1 MTLTPLAV
9 LILVQLGLILLGLN
23 IFQWFIQRQLKRE
36 LASRP
41 AATGHDQPRSA
52 AQSPSFD
59 PEQAQLY
66 LNRLHLNAETLQQ
79 SGDER
84 TTLSQEQRELSE
96 ALASLLGLSLTA
108 VATAPAAGNA
118 VAAASQNEAAAI
130 PQEDLTMALD
140 DLEPPE
146 DFVDDLPEDGAE
158 DLPTIPDDDLMGL
171 DVDLPDAP
179 AQEEDESGD
188 LLSQGELD
196 DALAGLSL
204 DNSAPITEEDTKK
217 EKGELP
223 EDALAASLDDLD
235 EFDFGQL
242 EEALMKDDNS
252 KL

>member
-9 LILVQLGLILLGLN
+9 LILAQAGLILLGLN

-41 AATGHDQPRSA
+41 AATGHDQPNA
-52 AQSPSFD
+52 LDQDPSFD
-59 PEQAQLY
+59 QEQARLY
-66 LNRLHLNAETLQQ
+66 LNRLHLNAETLEQ

-96 ALASLLGLSLTA
+96 ALAGLLGLSLTA

-118 VAAASQNEAAAI
+118 VAAASQSEDDAI
-130 PQEDLTMALD
+130 PQEDMVLD

-146 DFVDDLPEDGAE
+146 DFIDDLPPDEVE
-158 DLPTIPDDDLMGL
+158 EMPEIPEDDDLMGL

-204 DNSAPITEEDTKK
+204 DNSAPIEEDEAKK
-217 EKGELP
+217 EKGGLP